1 MFFKWNTNKIIY
13 LNIYEVD
20 TNFSDYM
27 LRKKRLNFYL
37 NNNFYLTNYL
47 SIEKNGNF
55 NIMVANTLSNNN
67 FEIKN

>member
-1 MFFKWNTNKIIY
+1 
-13 LNIYEVD
+13 
-20 TNFSDYM
+20 M

>member
-1 MFFKWNTNKIIY
+1 
-13 LNIYEVD
+13 
-20 TNFSDYM
+20 M

-67 FEIKN
+67 FEIKNYIELDKKFLNGILIKNQKLK